1 MRYASS
7 RTGRT
12 VTPFGA
18 DSRKMLVR
26 GRRRV
31 IAHPKAHWAAST
43 ALLRSR
49 RLDGDPLAPHRA
61 DMRPFSILLCFDDT
75 EASGYAFEQ
84 AAHIARRI
92 PSSEIHL
99 VDVMS
104 GEPSEEQSRQLSG
117 RLRAYV
123 DAKAASIGGMDG
135 QSVAV
140 HVRYGDAMREIAQLA
155 AEIDIDLIVLGSPKH
170 PYLQALL
177 PGSFPEKLLQ
187 HAPCPVLVAG
197 PKPLESIRHHPA
209 IEPPCPACAKM
220 RASTRGAEWWCARH
234 TPSNRQGLGAHVY
247 SYQRE
252 IPFATHDS
260 AVTPTG
266 ID

>member
-1 MRYASS
+1 MSISRPPEPNAKARSVTELVDRPI
-7 RTGRT
+7 RTGGLNGSYHA
-12 VTPFGA
+12 F
-18 DSRKMLVR
+18 
-26 GRRRV
+26 
-31 IAHPKAHWAAST
+31 
-43 ALLRSR
+43 
-49 RLDGDPLAPHRA
+49 RLDAGASGPQRA
-61 DMRPFSILLCFDDT
+61 DMRPFAILLCFDDT

-92 PSSEIHL
+92 PASEIHL

-104 GEPSEEQSRQLSG
+104 GESSEERSRQLAG

-140 HVRYGDAMREIAQLA
+140 HVRYGDPMREIAQLA

-170 PYLQALL
+170 PHLQGLL
-177 PGSFPEKLLQ
+177 PGSLSENLLR

-197 PKPLESIRHHPA
+197 PKPLESIGSHPG
-209 IEPPCPACAKM
+209 IEPVCPECAKT
-220 RASTRGAEWWCARH
+220 RASTRGAEWWCPRH
-234 TPSNRQGLGAHVY
+234 APGNQHGMHAHVY

-260 AVTPTG
+260 AVSPTG